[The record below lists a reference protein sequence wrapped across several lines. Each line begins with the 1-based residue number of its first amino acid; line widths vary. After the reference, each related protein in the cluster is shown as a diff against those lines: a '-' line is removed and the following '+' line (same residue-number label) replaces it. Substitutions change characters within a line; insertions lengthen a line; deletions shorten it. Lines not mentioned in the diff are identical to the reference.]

1 MCPTSFRPDQASH
14 NVAVGFQRFGFETEA
29 SKYAGATTGRHIAQ
43 GEQLWGFRLTKIRFR
58 IHSETGLRF
67 GENVHSICESDTGF
81 TLKNRNPDSIIEY
94 ALRETETGIG
104 CGRNGEQRVTWMRA
118 GDDRWRRCRKNAFN
132 ADIGPDIVCTPGN
145 GQPGAIAV
153 IRLVSFTAAEWWW

>member
-58 IHSETGLRF
+58 IHSETGFRSSDKF
-67 GENVHSICESDTGF
+67 ISIYECETGF
-81 TLKNRNPDSIIEY
+81 DNRIPPIFGWYKHPFGNIRPK
-94 ALRETETGIG
+94 
-104 CGRNGEQRVTWMRA
+104 QR
-118 GDDRWRRCRKNAFN
+118 
-132 ADIGPDIVCTPGN
+132 
-145 GQPGAIAV
+145 
-153 IRLVSFTAAEWWW
+153 